1 MKKLLLLL
9 IIPFLSFGQT
19 PITQQNFQQAVD
31 DWLEAPV
38 SAEVT
43 YGHIS
48 DWDVSNVNDMYGAFY
63 GAINFNQ
70 DISDWDVSNVT
81 NMGRMFCEASVFN
94 QDIDSWDVSNVTT
107 MRYMFSDANSFNQ
120 NIGNWDVSN
129 VTSMRYMFSD
139 ANSFNQNI
147 GNWDVSSVSDMSS
160 MFSDANYFNQDIGD
174 WDVSSVSNMR
184 SMFWD
189 ANSFNQDIGDWDVS
203 NVTDMSWMLDGINL
217 SIENYDALLCG
228 WSQLELQEN
237 VNFNGGNSN
246 YCTGDEAR
254 QYIIDIFNWV
264 IIDEGLYDEGCNQTE
279 SCNNNTFIQEID
291 NNQSLLKT
299 IDILGREITNKGF
312 QLHIY
317 DDGTVEKKYIV
328 K

>member
-120 NIGNWDVSN
+120 NIGNWDVS
-129 VTSMRYMFSD
+129 
-139 ANSFNQNI
+139 
-147 GNWDVSSVSDMSS
+147 SVSDMSS
-160 MFSDANYFNQDIGD
+160 MFSDANY
-174 WDVSSVSNMR
+174 
-184 SMFWD
+184 
-189 ANSFNQDIGDWDVS
+189 FNQDIGDWDVS

-317 DDGTVEKKYIV
+317 DDGTVEKKYILY
-328 K
+328 